1 MSTVNRVLITGAAGY
16 IGHQVGNALSDEHV
30 VIGCDIRPNSDAHFD
45 IRIMDINDA
54 SLTDLMRQQRITH
67 VVHLASVLEASE
79 DRARD
84 YRIDVDGT
92 RNVIEACLSA
102 DVAHLTVSSSG
113 AAYGYHADNAAW
125 LRETDPLR
133 GNPEFA
139 YAWHKRLVE
148 DMLAEYRQ
156 SHPQLK
162 QLILRPGTV
171 LGQSTRNLITNLFLK
186 PRILTIKGAD
196 SPFVFIWEK
205 DVVNIICLGVVGAK
219 TGIFNL
225 AGDGALPLNDIA
237 RRLNKPA
244 LALSPV
250 VLSGALWFGKQLKLT
265 RYGPEQL
272 KFLRYRPVLANDRLK
287 SEFGYTPQKS
297 SAEVFELFCT
307 GLVQEHSQ

>member
-1 MSTVNRVLITGAAGY
+1 MSKDNRILITGAAGY
-16 IGHQVGNALSDEHV
+16 IGHQVGNALAKEHQV
-30 VIGCDIRPNSDAHFD
+30 LGCDIRACSAAQFEIKHL
-45 IRIMDINDA
+45 DINDETLA
-54 SLTDLMRQQRITH
+54 DLMREHRITH

-92 RNVIEACLSA
+92 RNVIEACLA
-102 DVAHLTVSSSG
+102 AGVEHLTVSSSG
-113 AAYGYHADNAAW
+113 AAYGYHADNAEW
-125 LRETDPLR
+125 LSEADPLR
-133 GNPEFA
+133 GNYEFA
-139 YAWHKRLVE
+139 YSWHKRLVE

-156 SHPQLK
+156 SHPQLQ

-171 LGQSTRNLITNLFLK
+171 LGQNTRNLITNLFLK

-196 SPFVFIWEK
+196 SPFVFIWDK
-205 DVVNIICLGVVGAK
+205 DVVNIICLGVTENK

-225 AGDGALPLNDIA
+225 AGDGALTLIDIA

-244 LALSPV
+244 LSLSPLL
-250 VLSGALWFGKQLKLT
+250 LSGALRLGKRLKLT

-287 SEFGYTPQKS
+287 AEFGYTPHKT
-297 SAEVFELFCT
+297 SAEVFELFCS
-307 GLVQEHSQ
+307 GLMQEHSR